1 MKQTSAAVLAV
12 IVKAAVLFPACS
24 AFLWWESSMGLQGRD
39 GWPPIPDALQLV
51 LEMGGIL
58 TFLTVIVWLIAPRI
72 HRRISLSGLAI
83 RTTLETAA
91 ILLAYVA
98 LVCVWRDTWTPARGM
113 TESAAFMPFL
123 GHVNAEFL
131 AEVGPIGF
139 AIAVVPFVAI
149 LSGVL
154 TFGVEFLQR
163 KYGLNF
169 RASMPE

>member
-1 MKQTSAAVLAV
+1 MKQASVTFLTVFA
-12 IVKAAVLFPACS
+12 KAAVLFPACS

-72 HRRISLSGLAI
+72 HRRIRLSGLAI

-113 TESAAFMPFL
+113 SESAAFMPFL
-123 GHVNAEFL
+123 GHVNAAFL
-131 AEVGPIGF
+131 AEAGPIGF
-139 AIAVVPFVAI
+139 VIAVVPFVAI
-149 LSGVL
+149 LSGIL
-154 TFGVEFLQR
+154 TLAAEFWRRRHEEL
-163 KYGLNF
+163 L
-169 RASMPE
+169 EV